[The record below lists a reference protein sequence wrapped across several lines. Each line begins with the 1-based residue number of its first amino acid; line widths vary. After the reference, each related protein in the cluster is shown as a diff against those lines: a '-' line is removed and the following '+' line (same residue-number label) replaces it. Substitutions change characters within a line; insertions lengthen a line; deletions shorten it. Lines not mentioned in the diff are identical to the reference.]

1 MKETDWFDRVARLA
15 TPVVSGLLIA
25 LIAFMGNRTI
35 TNYTSRQEN
44 ARLITQLQIQREQAE
59 SDLRRDVFDQAIG
72 ALLSEKEMGS
82 GSDVSLSKR
91 LLKLELLAH
100 NFGDSLSL
108 APLFVEFDLD
118 LENLENAAGR
128 NIDEKIRISEL
139 RDRLRSLA
147 KRLASQQLS
156 SLEQHGMVFDIK
168 ARLEPGGNKYVG
180 RSVEFSWPHDA
191 AIEWVGAPDD
201 HPAEFRVAMTQLL
214 DAEIRRLGVMPF
226 DNIERH
232 YRVVLGD
239 LDPVR
244 RTVSVTLEICWEDV
258 ETDQE
263 DDETVRRTCPSDD
276 PQISRP
282 FTLDHF
288 NFPKIDNTRL
298 SDNQRFA
305 MVLENYETMGDNP
318 EIVIAAVIFPS
329 EHSSLRDRPSME
341 EAVELLNSV
350 LESQD
355 PRGAVNKR
363 KQPDD
368 K

>member
-1 MKETDWFDRVARLA
+1 MKEIDRFDRLSRLA
-15 TPVVSGLLIA
+15 TPIVSGLLIA
-25 LIAFMGNRTI
+25 FIAFMGNRTI
-35 TNYTSRQEN
+35 TTYTSRQEN

-72 ALLSEKEMGS
+72 ALLSEKELGS

-128 NIDEKIRISEL
+128 NIDERIRISAL

-156 SLEQHGMVFDIK
+156 SLEQHGMVFDIRT
-168 ARLEPGGNKYVG
+168 RLEPGGNKYVG
-180 RSVEFSWPHDA
+180 RSVEFSWPLDTA
-191 AIEWVGAPDD
+191 TQRLGAPGDY
-201 HPAEFRVAMTQLL
+201 PAELQAEITKLL
-214 DAEIRRLGVMPF
+214 DDEIRRLGVMSF
-226 DNIERH
+226 DSIERQ

-239 LDPVR
+239 LDPGR
-244 RTVSVTLEICWEDV
+244 RTVSVTLEICWED
-258 ETDQE
+258 
-263 DDETVRRTCPSDD
+263 DEAARGKCPRDD

-305 MVLENYETMGDNP
+305 VVLEDYETMGDNP

-350 LESQD
+350 LESQNPD
-355 PRGAVNKR
+355 NAVNKR
-363 KQPDD
+363 KQQDD